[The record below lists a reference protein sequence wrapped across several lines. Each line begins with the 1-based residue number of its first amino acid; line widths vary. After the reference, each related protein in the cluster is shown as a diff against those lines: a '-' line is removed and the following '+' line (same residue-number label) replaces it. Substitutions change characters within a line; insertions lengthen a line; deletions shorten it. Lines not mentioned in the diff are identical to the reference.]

1 MPEIPNKLCSCIFSP
16 ITAGVLAAL
25 GTLLHFRYTADLLA
39 KIVGPLAAY
48 LLFPGILLLIISSV
62 FTITRSFR
70 DNLSRRPAL
79 LVVLSMA
86 LAYSPVLLITARI
99 FLGPI

>member
-25 GTLLHFRYTADLLA
+25 GTLLHFRSTADLLA
-39 KIVGPLAAY
+39 EIVGPLVAY
-48 LLFPGILLLIISSV
+48 LLSQGILLLIISSV
-62 FTITRSFR
+62 FMTTRTFR
-70 DNLSRRPAL
+70 GKLSERPAL
-79 LVVLSMA
+79 LVILSLA
-86 LAYSPVLLITARI
+86 LAYSPVWLLTVRI